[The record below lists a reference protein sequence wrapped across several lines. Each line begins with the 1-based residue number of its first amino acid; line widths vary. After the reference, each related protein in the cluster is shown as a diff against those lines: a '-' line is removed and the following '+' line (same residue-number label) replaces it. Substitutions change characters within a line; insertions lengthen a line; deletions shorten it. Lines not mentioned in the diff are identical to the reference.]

1 MIKYFFILINS
12 LTLFIFGLFQTDNS
26 VTIKNNIPSNFIVGQ
41 EVAVEFR
48 ISKGIQTGF
57 AKFQLELPDGI
68 SIIKKDEM
76 NSIYSIQNGVA
87 QWIWSEVPEDEE
99 LLIKLTLVASELG
112 IGIKTFNSNYSFIEK
127 NEKKVFNMLP
137 LEASIQNNIIN
148 NNVSII
154 KDTLTKADPNTSID
168 VVRLISDGPNANE
181 KTITIKIKKGDT
193 KGFAKYSDEI
203 DLNLNA
209 KAIKTDGSSFSVS
222 DGKIKFVWVDVP
234 TKSELEVSYHID
246 LNNKNSNILKGEYS
260 YLEKN
265 QSKKYIVKPD
275 SLVIGKLKDEIN
287 LHEVDELRKQLAWR
301 RKLLVKM
308 ESDGSTEKGKL
319 DKLKHESDSLDKL
332 LTLSWPAV
340 QKTEAAKSIVQETE
354 ANQLTSKK
362 IIEDS
367 KSNLTVEKT
376 STLVTEAPNLVKK
389 EAIEVKTIPAK
400 AEIVKETPQIVNAN
414 PNFVVQIGAFKNTK
428 VVATVLIK
436 KYRITDKI
444 VDELHDGFSKF
455 MVGNHNLYKEARKH
469 RDIIKSKHGVK
480 DAFIAAYNVGKRI
493 TVQEALMVSKQSWF
507 KETN

>member
-26 VTIKNNIPSNFIVGQ
+26 VTIKSNIPSNFIVGQ

-127 NEKKVFNMLP
+127 NEKKVINMLP

-148 NNVSII
+148 NNVSVI
-154 KDTLTKADPNTSID
+154 KDTLTKAEPNTSID

-193 KGFAKYSDEI
+193 KGFAKYSDET

-209 KAIKTDGSSFSVS
+209 KVIKTDGSSFSVS

-234 TKSELEVSYHID
+234 IKSELEVSYHID

-287 LHEVDELRKQLAWR
+287 LQ
-301 RKLLVKM
+301 
-308 ESDGSTEKGKL
+308 
-319 DKLKHESDSLDKL
+319 
-332 LTLSWPAV
+332 AV

-376 STLVTEAPNLVKK
+376 STLVTETPNLVKK
-389 EAIEVKTIPAK
+389 EANEVKTVPAK
-400 AEIVKETPQIVNAN
+400 AETVKETPQIVNAD

>member
-127 NEKKVFNMLP
+127 NEKKVINMLP

-148 NNVSII
+148 NKVSVI
-154 KDTLTKADPNTSID
+154 KDTLTKAEPNTSID

-275 SLVIGKLKDEIN
+275 SLVIGKLKDEI
-287 LHEVDELRKQLAWR
+287 
-301 RKLLVKM
+301 
-308 ESDGSTEKGKL
+308 T
-319 DKLKHESDSLDKL
+319 LK
-332 LTLSWPAV
+332 AV
-340 QKTEAAKSIVQETE
+340 QKTEPAKSIVQETE

-389 EAIEVKTIPAK
+389 EANEVKTIPAK
-400 AEIVKETPQIVNAN
+400 AEIVKETPQIVNAD

>member
-127 NEKKVFNMLP
+127 NEKKVINMLP

-148 NNVSII
+148 NKVSVI
-154 KDTLTKADPNTSID
+154 KDTLTKAEPNTSID

-193 KGFAKYSDEI
+193 KGFAKYSDET

-287 LHEVDELRKQLAWR
+287 LQ
-301 RKLLVKM
+301 
-308 ESDGSTEKGKL
+308 
-319 DKLKHESDSLDKL
+319 
-332 LTLSWPAV
+332 AV
-340 QKTEAAKSIVQETE
+340 QKTEAAKSIVQENDS
-354 ANQLTSKK
+354 NQLTSKK

-376 STLVTEAPNLVKK
+376 STLVTETPNLVKK
-389 EAIEVKTIPAK
+389 EANEVKTIPAK
-400 AEIVKETPQIVNAN
+400 AEIVKETPQIVNAD

>member
-87 QWIWSEVPEDEE
+87 QWIWSEVPKDEE
-99 LLIKLTLVASELG
+99 LLIKLTLMASELG

-148 NNVSII
+148 NKVSVI
-154 KDTLTKADPNTSID
+154 KDTLTKAEPNTSID

-287 LHEVDELRKQLAWR
+287 LQ
-301 RKLLVKM
+301 
-308 ESDGSTEKGKL
+308 
-319 DKLKHESDSLDKL
+319 
-332 LTLSWPAV
+332 AV
-340 QKTEAAKSIVQETE
+340 QKTEVAKSIVQETE

-389 EAIEVKTIPAK
+389 EANEVKTIPAK
-400 AEIVKETPQIVNAN
+400 AEIVKETPQIVNAD

-428 VVATVLIK
+428 IVATVLIK

>member
-137 LEASIQNNIIN
+137 LEASIQNKIIN
-148 NNVSII
+148 NKVSVI
-154 KDTLTKADPNTSID
+154 KDTLTKAEPNTSID
-168 VVRLISDGPNANE
+168 VVRLISDGPTANE

-193 KGFAKYSDEI
+193 KGFAKYSDET
-203 DLNLNA
+203 DLILNA

-265 QSKKYIVKPD
+265 QSKKYIVKSD
-275 SLVIGKLKDEIN
+275 SLVIGKLKDEI
-287 LHEVDELRKQLAWR
+287 
-301 RKLLVKM
+301 
-308 ESDGSTEKGKL
+308 
-319 DKLKHESDSLDKL
+319 
-332 LTLSWPAV
+332 TLQAV
-340 QKTEAAKSIVQETE
+340 QKTEPAKSIVQETE

-362 IIEDS
+362 IIEES

-376 STLVTEAPNLVKK
+376 STLVTETPNLVKK
-389 EAIEVKTIPAK
+389 EAIEVKTMPAK
-400 AEIVKETPQIVNAN
+400 AETVKETPQIVNAD

-428 VVATVLIK
+428 IVATVLIK

>member
-87 QWIWSEVPEDEE
+87 QWIWSEVPKDEE

-148 NNVSII
+148 NNVSVI

-168 VVRLISDGPNANE
+168 VVRLISDGPNANK

-193 KGFAKYSDEI
+193 KGFAKYSDET

-287 LHEVDELRKQLAWR
+287 LQ
-301 RKLLVKM
+301 
-308 ESDGSTEKGKL
+308 
-319 DKLKHESDSLDKL
+319 
-332 LTLSWPAV
+332 AV
-340 QKTEAAKSIVQETE
+340 QKTEVAKSIVQETE

-367 KSNLTVEKT
+367 KSNLTVEKS
-376 STLVTEAPNLVKK
+376 STLVTETPNLVKK
-389 EAIEVKTIPAK
+389 EANEVKTMPVK
-400 AEIVKETPQIVNAN
+400 AEIVKETPQIVDAD
-414 PNFVVQIGAFKNTK
+414 PNFVVQIGAFKNSK

>member
-148 NNVSII
+148 NKVSVI
-154 KDTLTKADPNTSID
+154 KDTLTKAEPNTSID

-287 LHEVDELRKQLAWR
+287 LQ
-301 RKLLVKM
+301 
-308 ESDGSTEKGKL
+308 
-319 DKLKHESDSLDKL
+319 
-332 LTLSWPAV
+332 AV
-340 QKTEAAKSIVQETE
+340 QKTEVAKSIVQETE

-389 EAIEVKTIPAK
+389 EANEVKTIPAK
-400 AEIVKETPQIVNAN
+400 AEIVKETPQIVNAD

-428 VVATVLIK
+428 IVATVLIK

>member
-148 NNVSII
+148 NKVSVI
-154 KDTLTKADPNTSID
+154 KDTLTKAEPNTSID

-193 KGFAKYSDEI
+193 KGFAKYSDET

-287 LHEVDELRKQLAWR
+287 LQ
-301 RKLLVKM
+301 
-308 ESDGSTEKGKL
+308 
-319 DKLKHESDSLDKL
+319 
-332 LTLSWPAV
+332 AV

-389 EAIEVKTIPAK
+389 EANEVKTIPAK
-400 AEIVKETPQIVNAN
+400 AEIVKETPQIVNAD

>member
-127 NEKKVFNMLP
+127 NEKKVINMLP

-148 NNVSII
+148 NKVSVI
-154 KDTLTKADPNTSID
+154 KDTLTKAEPNTSID

-287 LHEVDELRKQLAWR
+287 LQ
-301 RKLLVKM
+301 
-308 ESDGSTEKGKL
+308 
-319 DKLKHESDSLDKL
+319 
-332 LTLSWPAV
+332 AV
-340 QKTEAAKSIVQETE
+340 QKTEAAKSIVQENE
-354 ANQLTSKK
+354 SNQLTSKK

-389 EAIEVKTIPAK
+389 EANELKTIPAK
-400 AEIVKETPQIVNAN
+400 ADIVKETPQIVNAD

-428 VVATVLIK
+428 IVATVLIK

>member
-48 ISKGIQTGF
+48 ISKGIQSGF

-127 NEKKVFNMLP
+127 NEKKVINMLP

-148 NNVSII
+148 NKVSVI
-154 KDTLTKADPNTSID
+154 KDTLTKAEPNTSID

-193 KGFAKYSDEI
+193 KGFAKYSDET
-203 DLNLNA
+203 DLILNA

-287 LHEVDELRKQLAWR
+287 LQ
-301 RKLLVKM
+301 
-308 ESDGSTEKGKL
+308 
-319 DKLKHESDSLDKL
+319 
-332 LTLSWPAV
+332 AV
-340 QKTEAAKSIVQETE
+340 QKTEAAKSIVQENDS
-354 ANQLTSKK
+354 NQLTSKK

-376 STLVTEAPNLVKK
+376 STLVTETPNLVKK
-389 EAIEVKTIPAK
+389 EANEVKTMPVK
-400 AEIVKETPQIVNAN
+400 AEIVKETPQIVDAD
-414 PNFVVQIGAFKNTK
+414 PNFVVQIGAFKNSK

>member
-127 NEKKVFNMLP
+127 NEKKVINMLP

-148 NNVSII
+148 NKVSVI
-154 KDTLTKADPNTSID
+154 KDTLTKAEPNTSID

-287 LHEVDELRKQLAWR
+287 LQ
-301 RKLLVKM
+301 
-308 ESDGSTEKGKL
+308 
-319 DKLKHESDSLDKL
+319 
-332 LTLSWPAV
+332 AV

-389 EAIEVKTIPAK
+389 EANEVKTIPAK
-400 AEIVKETPQIVNAN
+400 AEIVKETPQIVNAD

-428 VVATVLIK
+428 IVATVLIK

>member
-148 NNVSII
+148 NKVSVI
-154 KDTLTKADPNTSID
+154 KDTLTKAEPNTIID

-287 LHEVDELRKQLAWR
+287 LQ
-301 RKLLVKM
+301 
-308 ESDGSTEKGKL
+308 
-319 DKLKHESDSLDKL
+319 
-332 LTLSWPAV
+332 AV
-340 QKTEAAKSIVQETE
+340 QKTEAAKSIVQENE
-354 ANQLTSKK
+354 ANQLTLKK

-367 KSNLTVEKT
+367 KSNLTIEKT

-389 EAIEVKTIPAK
+389 EANELKTIPAK
-400 AEIVKETPQIVNAN
+400 ADIVKETPQIVNAD

-428 VVATVLIK
+428 IVATVLIK

>member
-127 NEKKVFNMLP
+127 NEKKVINMLP

-148 NNVSII
+148 NKVSVI
-154 KDTLTKADPNTSID
+154 KDTLTKAEPNTSID

-287 LHEVDELRKQLAWR
+287 LQ
-301 RKLLVKM
+301 
-308 ESDGSTEKGKL
+308 
-319 DKLKHESDSLDKL
+319 
-332 LTLSWPAV
+332 AV

-389 EAIEVKTIPAK
+389 EANEVKTIPAK
-400 AEIVKETPQIVNAN
+400 AEIVKETPQIVNAD

>member
-137 LEASIQNNIIN
+137 LEASIQNNLIN
-148 NNVSII
+148 NKVSVI
-154 KDTLTKADPNTSID
+154 KDTLTKAEPNTSID

-287 LHEVDELRKQLAWR
+287 LQ
-301 RKLLVKM
+301 
-308 ESDGSTEKGKL
+308 
-319 DKLKHESDSLDKL
+319 
-332 LTLSWPAV
+332 AV

-376 STLVTEAPNLVKK
+376 STLVSETPNLVKK

-428 VVATVLIK
+428 IVATVLIK

>member
-87 QWIWSEVPEDEE
+87 QWIWSEVPKDEE

-148 NNVSII
+148 NKVSVI
-154 KDTLTKADPNTSID
+154 KDTLTKAEPNTSID

-287 LHEVDELRKQLAWR
+287 LQ
-301 RKLLVKM
+301 
-308 ESDGSTEKGKL
+308 
-319 DKLKHESDSLDKL
+319 
-332 LTLSWPAV
+332 AV

-376 STLVTEAPNLVKK
+376 STLVTETPNLVKK
-389 EAIEVKTIPAK
+389 EAIEVKTMPEK
-400 AEIVKETPQIVNAN
+400 AEIVKETPQIVNAD

-428 VVATVLIK
+428 IVATVLIK

>member
-87 QWIWSEVPEDEE
+87 QWIWSEVPKDEE

-148 NNVSII
+148 NKVSVI
-154 KDTLTKADPNTSID
+154 KDTLTKAEPNTSID

-287 LHEVDELRKQLAWR
+287 LQ
-301 RKLLVKM
+301 
-308 ESDGSTEKGKL
+308 
-319 DKLKHESDSLDKL
+319 
-332 LTLSWPAV
+332 AV
-340 QKTEAAKSIVQETE
+340 QKTEVAKSIVQETE

-389 EAIEVKTIPAK
+389 EANEVKTIPAK
-400 AEIVKETPQIVNAN
+400 AEIVKETPQIVNAD

-455 MVGNHNLYKEARKH
+455 MVGNHNIYKEARKH

>member
-57 AKFQLELPDGI
+57 SKFQLELPDGI
-68 SIIKKDEM
+68 IIIKKDEM

-265 QSKKYIVKPD
+265 QSKKYIVKSD
-275 SLVIGKLKDEIN
+275 SLVIGKLKDEI
-287 LHEVDELRKQLAWR
+287 
-301 RKLLVKM
+301 
-308 ESDGSTEKGKL
+308 
-319 DKLKHESDSLDKL
+319 
-332 LTLSWPAV
+332 TLQAV

-389 EAIEVKTIPAK
+389 EANEVKTVPAK
-400 AEIVKETPQIVNAN
+400 AEILKETPQIVNAD

-444 VDELHDGFSKF
+444 VDELHEGFSKF

>member
-148 NNVSII
+148 NKVSVI
-154 KDTLTKADPNTSID
+154 KDTLTKAEPNTSID

-287 LHEVDELRKQLAWR
+287 LQ
-301 RKLLVKM
+301 
-308 ESDGSTEKGKL
+308 
-319 DKLKHESDSLDKL
+319 
-332 LTLSWPAV
+332 AV
-340 QKTEAAKSIVQETE
+340 QKTEAAKSIVQEND

-376 STLVTEAPNLVKK
+376 STLVTETPNLVKK
-389 EAIEVKTIPAK
+389 EANEVKTIPAK
-400 AEIVKETPQIVNAN
+400 AEIVKETPQIVNAD

>member
-148 NNVSII
+148 NKVSVI
-154 KDTLTKADPNTSID
+154 KDTLTKAEPNTSID

-193 KGFAKYSDEI
+193 KGFAKYSDET
-203 DLNLNA
+203 DLILNA

-287 LHEVDELRKQLAWR
+287 LQ
-301 RKLLVKM
+301 
-308 ESDGSTEKGKL
+308 
-319 DKLKHESDSLDKL
+319 
-332 LTLSWPAV
+332 AV
-340 QKTEAAKSIVQETE
+340 QKTEAAKSIVQENDS
-354 ANQLTSKK
+354 NQLTSKK

-376 STLVTEAPNLVKK
+376 STLVTETPNLVKK
-389 EAIEVKTIPAK
+389 EANEVKTMPVK
-400 AEIVKETPQIVNAN
+400 AEIVKETPQIVNAD

-428 VVATVLIK
+428 IVATVLIK

>member
-48 ISKGIQTGF
+48 ISKGIQSGF

-87 QWIWSEVPEDEE
+87 QWIWSEVPKDEE

-127 NEKKVFNMLP
+127 NEKKVINMLP
-137 LEASIQNNIIN
+137 LEASIQNNLIN
-148 NNVSII
+148 NKVSVI
-154 KDTLTKADPNTSID
+154 KDTLTKAEPNTSID
-168 VVRLISDGPNANE
+168 VVRLISDGPTANE

-193 KGFAKYSDEI
+193 KGFAKYSDET
-203 DLNLNA
+203 DLILNA

-287 LHEVDELRKQLAWR
+287 LQ
-301 RKLLVKM
+301 
-308 ESDGSTEKGKL
+308 
-319 DKLKHESDSLDKL
+319 
-332 LTLSWPAV
+332 AV
-340 QKTEAAKSIVQETE
+340 QKTEAAKSIVQENDS
-354 ANQLTSKK
+354 NQLTSKK

-376 STLVTEAPNLVKK
+376 STLVTETPNLVKK
-389 EAIEVKTIPAK
+389 EANEVKTMPVK
-400 AEIVKETPQIVNAN
+400 AEIVKETPQIVDAD
-414 PNFVVQIGAFKNTK
+414 PNFVVQIGAFKNSK

>member
-148 NNVSII
+148 NKVSVI
-154 KDTLTKADPNTSID
+154 KDTLTKAEPNTSID
-168 VVRLISDGPNANE
+168 VVRLISDGPTANE

-193 KGFAKYSDEI
+193 KGFAKYSDET
-203 DLNLNA
+203 DLILNA

-265 QSKKYIVKPD
+265 QSKKYIVKSD
-275 SLVIGKLKDEIN
+275 SLVIGKLKDEI
-287 LHEVDELRKQLAWR
+287 
-301 RKLLVKM
+301 
-308 ESDGSTEKGKL
+308 
-319 DKLKHESDSLDKL
+319 
-332 LTLSWPAV
+332 TLQAV
-340 QKTEAAKSIVQETE
+340 QKTEPAKSIVQETE

-376 STLVTEAPNLVKK
+376 STLVTETPNLVKK
-389 EAIEVKTIPAK
+389 EAIEVKTMPEK
-400 AEIVKETPQIVNAN
+400 AEIVKETPQIVNAD

>member
-68 SIIKKDEM
+68 IIIKKDEM

-287 LHEVDELRKQLAWR
+287 LQ
-301 RKLLVKM
+301 
-308 ESDGSTEKGKL
+308 
-319 DKLKHESDSLDKL
+319 
-332 LTLSWPAV
+332 AV
-340 QKTEAAKSIVQETE
+340 QKTEVAKSIVQETE

-389 EAIEVKTIPAK
+389 EANEVKTIPAK
-400 AEIVKETPQIVNAN
+400 AEIVKETPQIVNAD

>member
-41 EVAVEFR
+41 EVSVEFR
-48 ISKGIQTGF
+48 ISKGIQSGF

-87 QWIWSEVPEDEE
+87 QWIWSEVPKDEE

-137 LEASIQNNIIN
+137 LEASIQNKIIN
-148 NNVSII
+148 NKVSVI
-154 KDTLTKADPNTSID
+154 KDTLTKAEPNTSID
-168 VVRLISDGPNANE
+168 VVRLISDGPTANE

-193 KGFAKYSDEI
+193 KGFAKYSDET
-203 DLNLNA
+203 DLILNA

-265 QSKKYIVKPD
+265 QSKKYIVKSD
-275 SLVIGKLKDEIN
+275 SLVIGKLKDEI
-287 LHEVDELRKQLAWR
+287 
-301 RKLLVKM
+301 
-308 ESDGSTEKGKL
+308 
-319 DKLKHESDSLDKL
+319 
-332 LTLSWPAV
+332 TLQAV
-340 QKTEAAKSIVQETE
+340 QKTEPAKSIVQENE

-362 IIEDS
+362 IIEES

-376 STLVTEAPNLVKK
+376 STLVTETPNLVKK
-389 EAIEVKTIPAK
+389 EAIEVKTMPAK
-400 AEIVKETPQIVNAN
+400 AEIVKETPQIVNAD

>member
-41 EVAVEFR
+41 EVAVDFR
-48 ISKGIQTGF
+48 ISKGIQSGF
-57 AKFQLELPDGI
+57 AKFQLELPEGI

-87 QWIWSEVPEDEE
+87 QWIWSEVPKDEE

-148 NNVSII
+148 NKVAVI
-154 KDTLTKADPNTSID
+154 KDTLTKAEPNTSID

-193 KGFAKYSDEI
+193 KGFAKYSDET
-203 DLNLNA
+203 DLIINA

-275 SLVIGKLKDEIN
+275 SLVIGKSKDEI
-287 LHEVDELRKQLAWR
+287 
-301 RKLLVKM
+301 
-308 ESDGSTEKGKL
+308 
-319 DKLKHESDSLDKL
+319 
-332 LTLSWPAV
+332 TLQAV
-340 QKTEAAKSIVQETE
+340 QKTEAAKSIVQENE

-376 STLVTEAPNLVKK
+376 STLVTETPNLVKK
-389 EAIEVKTIPAK
+389 EANEVKTIPAK
-400 AEIVKETPQIVNAN
+400 AEIVKEMPQIVNAD

>member
-48 ISKGIQTGF
+48 ISKGIQSGF

-87 QWIWSEVPEDEE
+87 QWIWSEVPKDEE

-127 NEKKVFNMLP
+127 NEKKVINMLP
-137 LEASIQNNIIN
+137 LEASIQNNLIN
-148 NNVSII
+148 NKVSVI
-154 KDTLTKADPNTSID
+154 KDTLTKAEPNTSID

-193 KGFAKYSDEI
+193 KGFAKYSDET
-203 DLNLNA
+203 DLILNA

-287 LHEVDELRKQLAWR
+287 LQ
-301 RKLLVKM
+301 
-308 ESDGSTEKGKL
+308 
-319 DKLKHESDSLDKL
+319 
-332 LTLSWPAV
+332 AV
-340 QKTEAAKSIVQETE
+340 QKTEAAKSIVQENDS
-354 ANQLTSKK
+354 NQLTSKK

-376 STLVTEAPNLVKK
+376 STLVTETPNLVKK
-389 EAIEVKTIPAK
+389 EANEVKTMPVK
-400 AEIVKETPQIVNAN
+400 AEIVKETPQIVDAD
-414 PNFVVQIGAFKNTK
+414 PNFVVQIGAFKNSK

>member
-148 NNVSII
+148 NNVSVI

-193 KGFAKYSDEI
+193 KGFAKYSDET
-203 DLNLNA
+203 DLILNA

-275 SLVIGKLKDEIN
+275 SLVIGKLKDEI
-287 LHEVDELRKQLAWR
+287 
-301 RKLLVKM
+301 
-308 ESDGSTEKGKL
+308 
-319 DKLKHESDSLDKL
+319 
-332 LTLSWPAV
+332 TLQAV
-340 QKTEAAKSIVQETE
+340 QKTEPAKSIVQETE

-389 EAIEVKTIPAK
+389 EANEVKTIPAK
-400 AEIVKETPQIVNAN
+400 AEIVKETPQIVNAD

>member
-127 NEKKVFNMLP
+127 NEKKVINMLP

-148 NNVSII
+148 NKVSVI
-154 KDTLTKADPNTSID
+154 KDTLTKAEPNTSID

-287 LHEVDELRKQLAWR
+287 LQ
-301 RKLLVKM
+301 
-308 ESDGSTEKGKL
+308 
-319 DKLKHESDSLDKL
+319 
-332 LTLSWPAV
+332 AV

-389 EAIEVKTIPAK
+389 EANEVKTIPAK
-400 AEIVKETPQIVNAN
+400 AEIVKETPQIVNAD
-414 PNFVVQIGAFKNTK
+414 PNFVVQIGAFKNSK

>member
-87 QWIWSEVPEDEE
+87 QWIWSEVPKDEE

-137 LEASIQNNIIN
+137 LEASIQNKIIN
-148 NNVSII
+148 NKVSVI
-154 KDTLTKADPNTSID
+154 KDTLTKAEPNTSID
-168 VVRLISDGPNANE
+168 VVRLISDGPTANE

-193 KGFAKYSDEI
+193 KGFAKYSDET
-203 DLNLNA
+203 DLILNA

-265 QSKKYIVKPD
+265 QSKKYIVKSD
-275 SLVIGKLKDEIN
+275 SLVIVKLKDEI
-287 LHEVDELRKQLAWR
+287 
-301 RKLLVKM
+301 
-308 ESDGSTEKGKL
+308 
-319 DKLKHESDSLDKL
+319 
-332 LTLSWPAV
+332 TLQAV
-340 QKTEAAKSIVQETE
+340 QKTEPAKSIVQENE

-362 IIEDS
+362 IIEES

-376 STLVTEAPNLVKK
+376 STLVTETPNLVKK
-389 EAIEVKTIPAK
+389 EAIEVKTMPAK
-400 AEIVKETPQIVNAN
+400 AETVKETPQIVNAD

>member
-148 NNVSII
+148 NKVSVI
-154 KDTLTKADPNTSID
+154 KDTLTKAEPNTSID

-287 LHEVDELRKQLAWR
+287 LQ
-301 RKLLVKM
+301 
-308 ESDGSTEKGKL
+308 
-319 DKLKHESDSLDKL
+319 
-332 LTLSWPAV
+332 AV
-340 QKTEAAKSIVQETE
+340 QKTEAAKSIVQENE

-389 EAIEVKTIPAK
+389 EANEVKTIPAK
-400 AEIVKETPQIVNAN
+400 AEIVKETPQIVNAD

-428 VVATVLIK
+428 IVATVLIK

>member
-48 ISKGIQTGF
+48 ISKGIQSGF

-127 NEKKVFNMLP
+127 NEKKVINMLP
-137 LEASIQNNIIN
+137 LEASIQNNLIN
-148 NNVSII
+148 NKVSVI
-154 KDTLTKADPNTSID
+154 KDTLTKAEPNTSID

-193 KGFAKYSDEI
+193 KGFAKYSDET
-203 DLNLNA
+203 DLILNA

-287 LHEVDELRKQLAWR
+287 LQ
-301 RKLLVKM
+301 
-308 ESDGSTEKGKL
+308 
-319 DKLKHESDSLDKL
+319 
-332 LTLSWPAV
+332 AV
-340 QKTEAAKSIVQETE
+340 QKTEAAKSIVQENDS
-354 ANQLTSKK
+354 NQLTSKK

-376 STLVTEAPNLVKK
+376 STLVTETPNLVKK
-389 EAIEVKTIPAK
+389 EANEVKTMPVK
-400 AEIVKETPQIVNAN
+400 AEIVKETPQIVDAD
-414 PNFVVQIGAFKNTK
+414 PNFVVQIGAFKNSK

>member
-148 NNVSII
+148 NKVSVI
-154 KDTLTKADPNTSID
+154 KDTLTKAEPNTSID

-287 LHEVDELRKQLAWR
+287 LQ
-301 RKLLVKM
+301 
-308 ESDGSTEKGKL
+308 
-319 DKLKHESDSLDKL
+319 
-332 LTLSWPAV
+332 AV

-389 EAIEVKTIPAK
+389 EANEVKTIPAK
-400 AEIVKETPQIVNAN
+400 AEIVKETPQIVNAD

-428 VVATVLIK
+428 IVATVLIK

>member
-57 AKFQLELPDGI
+57 SKFQLELPDGI

-148 NNVSII
+148 NKVSVI
-154 KDTLTKADPNTSID
+154 KDTLTKAEPNTSID
-168 VVRLISDGPNANE
+168 VVRLISDGPTANE

-193 KGFAKYSDEI
+193 KGFAKYSDET
-203 DLNLNA
+203 DLNINA

-287 LHEVDELRKQLAWR
+287 LQ
-301 RKLLVKM
+301 
-308 ESDGSTEKGKL
+308 
-319 DKLKHESDSLDKL
+319 
-332 LTLSWPAV
+332 AV
-340 QKTEAAKSIVQETE
+340 QKTEAAKSIVQENE

-389 EAIEVKTIPAK
+389 EANEVKTIPAK
-400 AEIVKETPQIVNAN
+400 AEIVKETPQIVNAD

-428 VVATVLIK
+428 IVATVLIK

>member
-26 VTIKNNIPSNFIVGQ
+26 VSIKNNIPSNFIVGQ

-148 NNVSII
+148 NKVSVI
-154 KDTLTKADPNTSID
+154 KDTLTKAEPNTSID
-168 VVRLISDGPNANE
+168 VVRLISDGPTANE

-193 KGFAKYSDEI
+193 KGFAKYSDET
-203 DLNLNA
+203 DLILNA

-287 LHEVDELRKQLAWR
+287 LQ
-301 RKLLVKM
+301 
-308 ESDGSTEKGKL
+308 
-319 DKLKHESDSLDKL
+319 
-332 LTLSWPAV
+332 AV
-340 QKTEAAKSIVQETE
+340 QKTEVAKSIVQETE

-389 EAIEVKTIPAK
+389 EANEVKTIPAK
-400 AEIVKETPQIVNAN
+400 AEIVKETPQIVNAD

>member
-41 EVAVEFR
+41 EVSVEFR
-48 ISKGIQTGF
+48 ISKGIQSGF

-148 NNVSII
+148 NKVSVI
-154 KDTLTKADPNTSID
+154 KDTLTKAEPNTSID

-193 KGFAKYSDEI
+193 KGFAKYSDET
-203 DLNLNA
+203 DLILNA

-287 LHEVDELRKQLAWR
+287 LQ
-301 RKLLVKM
+301 
-308 ESDGSTEKGKL
+308 
-319 DKLKHESDSLDKL
+319 
-332 LTLSWPAV
+332 AV
-340 QKTEAAKSIVQETE
+340 QKTEAAKSIVQENDS
-354 ANQLTSKK
+354 NQLTSKK
-362 IIEDS
+362 IIEYS

-376 STLVTEAPNLVKK
+376 STLVTETPNLVKK
-389 EAIEVKTIPAK
+389 EANEVKTMPVK
-400 AEIVKETPQIVNAN
+400 AEIVKETPQIVDAD
-414 PNFVVQIGAFKNTK
+414 PNFVVQIGAFKNSK

>member
-41 EVAVEFR
+41 EVSVEFR
-48 ISKGIQTGF
+48 ISKGIQSGF

-127 NEKKVFNMLP
+127 NEKKVINMLP
-137 LEASIQNNIIN
+137 LEASIQNNLIN
-148 NNVSII
+148 NKVSVI
-154 KDTLTKADPNTSID
+154 KDTLTKAEPNTSID
-168 VVRLISDGPNANE
+168 VVRLISDGPTANE

-193 KGFAKYSDEI
+193 KGFAKYSDET
-203 DLNLNA
+203 DLILNA

-287 LHEVDELRKQLAWR
+287 LQ
-301 RKLLVKM
+301 
-308 ESDGSTEKGKL
+308 
-319 DKLKHESDSLDKL
+319 
-332 LTLSWPAV
+332 AV
-340 QKTEAAKSIVQETE
+340 QKTEAAKSIVQENDS
-354 ANQLTSKK
+354 NQLTSKK

-376 STLVTEAPNLVKK
+376 STLVTETPNLVKK
-389 EAIEVKTIPAK
+389 EANEVKTMPVK
-400 AEIVKETPQIVNAN
+400 AEIVKETPQIVDAD
-414 PNFVVQIGAFKNTK
+414 PNFVVQIGAFKNSK

>member
-26 VTIKNNIPSNFIVGQ
+26 VSIKNNIPSNFIVGQ

-127 NEKKVFNMLP
+127 NEKKVINMLP
-137 LEASIQNNIIN
+137 LEASIQNNLIN
-148 NNVSII
+148 NKVSVI
-154 KDTLTKADPNTSID
+154 KDTLTKAEPNTSID

-287 LHEVDELRKQLAWR
+287 LQ
-301 RKLLVKM
+301 
-308 ESDGSTEKGKL
+308 
-319 DKLKHESDSLDKL
+319 
-332 LTLSWPAV
+332 AV

-389 EAIEVKTIPAK
+389 EANEVKTIPAK
-400 AEIVKETPQIVNAN
+400 AEIVKETPQIVNAD

>member
-41 EVAVEFR
+41 EVSVEFR
-48 ISKGIQTGF
+48 ISKGIQSGF

-127 NEKKVFNMLP
+127 NEKKVINMLP

-148 NNVSII
+148 NKVSVI
-154 KDTLTKADPNTSID
+154 KDTLTKAEPNTSID

-193 KGFAKYSDEI
+193 KGFAKYSDET

-275 SLVIGKLKDEIN
+275 SLVIGKLKDEI
-287 LHEVDELRKQLAWR
+287 
-301 RKLLVKM
+301 
-308 ESDGSTEKGKL
+308 T
-319 DKLKHESDSLDKL
+319 LK
-332 LTLSWPAV
+332 AV
-340 QKTEAAKSIVQETE
+340 QKTEPAKSIVQETE

-367 KSNLTVEKT
+367 KTNLTVEKT

-389 EAIEVKTIPAK
+389 EANEVKTIPAK
-400 AEIVKETPQIVNAN
+400 EEIVKETPQIVNAD

>member
-41 EVAVEFR
+41 EVSVEFR
-48 ISKGIQTGF
+48 ISKGIQSGF

-137 LEASIQNNIIN
+137 LEASIQNKIIN
-148 NNVSII
+148 NKVSVI
-154 KDTLTKADPNTSID
+154 KDTLTKAEPNTSID
-168 VVRLISDGPNANE
+168 VVRLISDGPTANE

-193 KGFAKYSDEI
+193 KGFAKYSDET
-203 DLNLNA
+203 DLILNA

-287 LHEVDELRKQLAWR
+287 LQ
-301 RKLLVKM
+301 
-308 ESDGSTEKGKL
+308 
-319 DKLKHESDSLDKL
+319 
-332 LTLSWPAV
+332 AV
-340 QKTEAAKSIVQETE
+340 QKTEAAKSIVQENDS
-354 ANQLTSKK
+354 NQLTSKK
-362 IIEDS
+362 IIEYS

-376 STLVTEAPNLVKK
+376 STLVTETPNLVKK
-389 EAIEVKTIPAK
+389 EANEVKTMPVK
-400 AEIVKETPQIVNAN
+400 AEIVKETPQIVDAD
-414 PNFVVQIGAFKNTK
+414 PNFVVQIGAFKNSK

>member
-148 NNVSII
+148 NKVSVI
-154 KDTLTKADPNTSID
+154 KDTLTKAEPNTSID

-287 LHEVDELRKQLAWR
+287 LQ
-301 RKLLVKM
+301 
-308 ESDGSTEKGKL
+308 
-319 DKLKHESDSLDKL
+319 
-332 LTLSWPAV
+332 AV

-389 EAIEVKTIPAK
+389 EANEVKTIPAK
-400 AEIVKETPQIVNAN
+400 AEIVKETPQIVNAD

>member
-41 EVAVEFR
+41 EVSVEFR
-48 ISKGIQTGF
+48 ISKGIQSGF

-127 NEKKVFNMLP
+127 NEKKVINMLP
-137 LEASIQNNIIN
+137 LEASIQNNLIN
-148 NNVSII
+148 NKVSVI
-154 KDTLTKADPNTSID
+154 KDTLTKAEPNTSID

-193 KGFAKYSDEI
+193 KGFAKYSDET
-203 DLNLNA
+203 DLILNA

-287 LHEVDELRKQLAWR
+287 LQ
-301 RKLLVKM
+301 
-308 ESDGSTEKGKL
+308 
-319 DKLKHESDSLDKL
+319 
-332 LTLSWPAV
+332 AV
-340 QKTEAAKSIVQETE
+340 QKTEAAKSIVQENDS
-354 ANQLTSKK
+354 NQLTSKK

-376 STLVTEAPNLVKK
+376 STLVTETPNLVKK
-389 EAIEVKTIPAK
+389 EANEVKTMPVK
-400 AEIVKETPQIVNAN
+400 AEIVKETPQIVDAD
-414 PNFVVQIGAFKNTK
+414 PNFVVQIGAFKNSK